1 MRNKIKILIL
11 VLVMLFTITPVYAAS
26 SANKD
31 LKELEVENHKIY
43 FYKERTSYKLLLEEG
58 ENSLKINAVPD
69 DEKAKVEITG
79 ADDLK
84 ENDYTVTIKVT
95 AENGNTKEYT
105 IKGEFKEVIE
115 EEKEEGFFEML
126 ETKLNEMHL
135 KVEYFIFLA
144 LFIVGVAI
152 LNKVIASIRG
162 RKIDKTMDKF

>member
-1 MRNKIKILIL
+1 MKKKFRILIL
-11 VLVMLFTITPVYAAS
+11 VLLMLFTVTPVYAAS

-58 ENSLKINAVPD
+58 ENTLNITAVPD

-95 AENGNTKEYT
+95 AENGNSKEYT
-105 IKGEFKEVIE
+105 IKAEFKEVIE
-115 EEKEEGFFEML
+115 EEKEEGFFDGIVTML
-126 ETKLNEMHL
+126 NNMHL
-135 KVEYFIFLA
+135 KVEYFIVLA
-144 LFIVGVAI
+144 GVIVLVCI
-152 LNKVIASIRG
+152 LNKVIGAIRG